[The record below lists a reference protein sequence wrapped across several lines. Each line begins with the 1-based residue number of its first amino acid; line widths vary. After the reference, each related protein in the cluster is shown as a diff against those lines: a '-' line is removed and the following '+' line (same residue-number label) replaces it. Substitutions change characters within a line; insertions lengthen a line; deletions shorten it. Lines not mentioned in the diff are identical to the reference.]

1 MQEFAVVA
9 AFCLLGLGAYW
20 AFFIFPRQRTF
31 IKRQRIVQSL
41 EPGERVITGG
51 GMIAT
56 VVAVDVDSGTT
67 ELEISKGVRVKV
79 MSAAVLQR
87 YDDDSA

>member
-1 MQEFAVVA
+1 MQEFAAIA
-9 AFCLLGLGAYW
+9 AFSLLGLGAYW
-20 AFFIFPRQRTF
+20 AFFIFPRQRNF

-41 EPGERVITGG
+41 VPGERVITGG

-56 VVAVDVDSGTT
+56 VVAVDADSGTT
-67 ELEISKGVRVKV
+67 ELEISEGVRITV

-87 YDDDSA
+87 YDDDST

>member
-1 MQEFAVVA
+1 MLEFAAVA

-20 AFFIFPRQRTF
+20 AFFLFPRQRTF

-41 EPGERVITGG
+41 VPGDRVITGG

-56 VVAVDVDSGTT
+56 VVAVDVETGTT
-67 ELEISKGVRVKV
+67 ELEISEGVRVSV
-79 MSAAVLQR
+79 LSAAVLQR